1 MCIRDRICSTIA
13 GFTSF
18 CVHAGGTPVS
28 IYMLPLRMK
37 KEIYVGTR
45 IIFFTFVNIK
55 NVPIFFAN
63 GDGDLHWLHG
73 YFVSFLASI
82 IVMLMIGKLYPKT
95 PEEISDSESKEIAPV
110 DMTPWLHAKN
120 VSYGIMGCTV
130 GIYLMLTVLSS

>member
-1 MCIRDRICSTIA
+1 MLGIGTKHVPALAAKVGMIVGMCFYA
-13 GFTSF
+13 
-18 CVHAGGTPVS
+18 
-28 IYMLPLRMK
+28 
-37 KEIYVGTR
+37 
-45 IIFFTFVNIK
+45 FFTFINVK
-55 NVPIFFAN
+55 NVPTFFAN

-82 IVMLMIGKLYPKT
+82 IVMLLIGKFYPKT
-95 PEEISDSESKEIAPV
+95 SEEITESETIETAPV

>member
-1 MCIRDRICSTIA
+1 MVFLI
-13 GFTSF
+13 F
-18 CVHAGGTPVS
+18 
-28 IYMLPLRMK
+28 
-37 KEIYVGTR
+37 
-45 IIFFTFVNIK
+45 FFTFINVK
-55 NVPIFFAN
+55 NVPTFFAN

-95 PEEISDSESKEIAPV
+95 PEEISDSETIETAPV

-120 VSYGIMGCTV
+120 VSYSIMGCTV